1 MGLILKLGE
10 ISLSTVGAPIE
21 SGFRQMPGTAFILY
35 AAKNAASLGI
45 IEHVP
50 ATSPFVFLRPVPG
63 YTHPNPNTLLTD
75 VRAVVE
81 NGAIR
86 YLVIAYLGS
95 STAITTPTINN
106 AQFRVWG
113 PPANNPAPT
122 SLACGTNS
130 ITGCKT
136 CGSGSTMDM
145 NKCEV
150 CADGQGKF
158 KF

>member
-1 MGLILKLGE
+1 
-10 ISLSTVGAPIE
+10 
-21 SGFRQMPGTAFILY
+21 MPGTAFIMY
-35 AAKNAASLGI
+35 TGFQTTTLGI

-50 ATSPFVFLRPVPG
+50 ATAPFIFVRAIPT
-63 YTHPNPNTLLTD
+63 YTHPSPSTLLTD

-81 NGAIR
+81 NGAIK
-86 YLVIAYLGS
+86 YLILAYLSYTGALPTPVIA
-95 STAITTPTINN
+95 T

-122 SLACGTNS
+122 TLACGTNS
-130 ITGCKT
+130 IAGCKT

-145 NKCEV
+145 NKCEL